1 MIRDIRRVACV
12 GSGLV
17 EQNWA
22 ALFAL
27 HGYEVVMQDLTEDI
41 LTQASKRVRTHIESL
56 VEAGLGNNA
65 ERAITRIETTTELAE
80 ALNNTDFVQESVYES
95 YEVKKPL

>member
-17 EQNWA
+17 GQGWA

-41 LTQASKRVRTHIESL
+41 LTQATKQVRTHIESL

-80 ALNNTDFVQESVYES
+80 ALNKTDFVQESVYES